1 MLRVIFWVVPRR
13 VVFDNRRFGTLC
25 LFRKV
30 GQVDIY
36 SPMKMEQTQCSE
48 TSVIKHHT
56 PGNNPNDY
64 TLQRVKYF
72 ANSSYLF
79 CYVFLVVISEQI

>member
-1 MLRVIFWVVPRR
+1 VSVPKRR
-13 VVFDNRRFGTLC
+13 LSGYPLAYEDGTDTVFRNFGE
-25 LFRKV
+25 
-30 GQVDIY
+30 VDIH

-64 TLQRVKYF
+64 TLQRVMYF

-79 CYVFLVVISEQI
+79 CYVFLVVNSEQI